1 MMSILLDGLSWV
13 FLTTGAAFYVIGAYG
28 LIKMPDVFT
37 RMHAASVSDTFGA
50 ALILIGMMFQTTDPL
65 VLVRLVIILVLLLYT
80 GPVATHALAQA
91 SLTAGLKP
99 ILAEPASGG
108 QITSEQVVP
117 DQASTGTPAPVKSE
131 DPS

>member
-1 MMSILLDGLSWV
+1 MMDVLFDGLSWV
-13 FLTTGAAFYVIGAYG
+13 FLTAGATFYVIGAYG
-28 LIKMPDVFT
+28 LMKMPDVFT

-50 ALILIGMMFQTTDPL
+50 ALMLIGMMFQTVDPL
-65 VLVRLVIILVLLLYT
+65 VLVRLVIILALLLYT

-99 ILAEPASGG
+99 ILADPSSGG
-108 QITSEQVVP
+108 QITSDQVVS
-117 DQASTGTPAPVKSE
+117 DQVSASMPSPVKSE